1 MNVQNKLGLIPAD
14 PLNFGVLLYS
24 PAGVLTILDL
34 SLYLVV
40 CSDCTLC
47 LSVAQRRRVVNH
59 VNILVALATNGHLV
73 ATTGLSVP
81 APILGLDNFNF
92 SAKGAGEL
100 GEVGALRF
108 PLAGGADEGG
118 VHVAAVLGPEP
129 VGFAW

>member
-1 MNVQNKLGLIPAD
+1 MNVQNIFGLIPAD
-14 PLNFGVLLYS
+14 PLNFCVLLYS

-47 LSVAQRRRVVNH
+47 LSVAQRRRVVND

-81 APILGLDNFNF
+81 ASILGLF
-92 SAKGAGEL
+92 
-100 GEVGALRF
+100 
-108 PLAGGADEGG
+108 G
-118 VHVAAVLGPEP
+118 VKNMINPAASGT
-129 VGFAW
+129 GKFAS